1 MGMAK
6 WIGGVIGWMAGGPL
20 GALAGYALG
29 SLFENNENSENE
41 YEAQGRSYGGGSY
54 HSGNR
59 YGGSRNYDE
68 GQRNSFLFSLLAM
81 ASYIISADGKI
92 MHSEMEYVRGFLRI
106 NFGESAVKQG
116 EQILLNL
123 FEQKKQM
130 DARSPEAFK
139 STIRQCGAQ
148 IATNMN
154 YEQRLQ
160 LLSFLAGI
168 AKADGRVTSD
178 EVTALK
184 EVARSMG
191 MTDNEVESMLNL
203 GGNSV
208 EAAYKVLE
216 IASTATD
223 DEVKKAYRKL
233 ALKHHPDTVSALG
246 PDVQKASEEKFKQI
260 TEAYELIKKS
270 RGMK

>member
-1 MGMAK
+1 MAK

-29 SLFENNENSENE
+29 SLFESSSTETQDE
-41 YEAQGRSYGGGSY
+41 YQGGAEYRRATGG
-54 HSGNR
+54 
-59 YGGSRNYDE
+59 YDE

-81 ASYIISADGKI
+81 ASYIISADGRI
-92 MHSEMEYVRGFLRI
+92 MHSEMEYVRNFLRM
-106 NFGESAVKQG
+106 NFGEPAVKQG

-130 DARSPEAFK
+130 DARSPQAFRN
-139 STIRQCGAQ
+139 TIRQCGAQ
-148 IATNMN
+148 IAANMN

-168 AKADGRVTSD
+168 SKADGKVAPE
-178 EVTALK
+178 EVEALK

-191 MTDNEVESMLNL
+191 MTESEVDSMLNL

-216 IASTATD
+216 IEATATD
-223 DEVKKAYRKL
+223 DEVKKAYRRL
-233 ALKHHPDTVSALG
+233 ALKHHPDTVASLG
-246 PDVQKASEEKFKQI
+246 ADVQKAAEEKFKQI
-260 TEAYELIKKS
+260 TEAYEQIKKA

>member
-6 WIGGVIGWMAGGPL
+6 WIGGVLGWIVGGPL
-20 GALAGYALG
+20 GGLAGYALA
-29 SLFENNENSENE
+29 SWFEKSAEEDSYENNRQ
-41 YEAQGRSYGGGSY
+41 YERYETDNRNRS
-54 HSGNR
+54 NR
-59 YGGSRNYDE
+59 YDE
-68 GQRNSFLFSLLAM
+68 GQRNSFLFSLLTM
-81 ASYIISADGKI
+81 ASYIISADGRI
-92 MHSEMEYVRGFLRI
+92 MHSEMEFVRKFLRA
-106 NFGESAVKQG
+106 NFGEIGMRQG

-130 DARSPEAFK
+130 DARSPQAFRN
-139 STIRQCGAQ
+139 TIHQCGAQ
-148 IATNMN
+148 IAANMN

-168 AKADGRVTSD
+168 AKADGKVVA
-178 EVTALK
+178 EEITALK

-191 MTDNEVESMLNL
+191 MTESEANSMLNL

-208 EAAYKVLE
+208 EEAYKVLE
-216 IASTATD
+216 IAATATD
-223 DEVKKAYRKL
+223 DEVKKAYRRL
-233 ALKHHPDTVSALG
+233 ALKHHPDTVASLG

-260 TEAYELIKKS
+260 TEAYELIKKN